1 MIQIEIPNKQTKKA
15 EYLLTLKPAIEER
28 LELLSYSVKHLKG
41 EPINIEIGNISKYK
55 NISWKIANELT
66 NGAKIEEGAFAQSKY
81 VETVTDVIT
90 NKKPNSPLATVN
102 FDGILALI
110 EELLARNGKLL
121 AEILI
126 CEATQ
131 LKSEN
136 DRLLNKYN
144 LKTEYEQYILK
155 RGFDY
160 WLGAVSDLI
169 KQFFRSNNF
178 VKFCPY
184 CNLTEVEYN
193 TTERGSGA
201 TTHQLDH
208 FFDKDRYP
216 LLACSFFNLVPSD
229 GTCTGQTNKGS
240 INFTDE
246 FHLNPHRGGFV
257 NEFVFKPILKGKK
270 VKEIGYSIRAEKGCS
285 IRKQMFGSYEELYE
299 DRDTTKNHE
308 KGNVN
313 VFTLYS
319 KYKGRT
325 KKAQF
330 VIDDLAK
337 ADKGTRA
344 IKKFLNKMKMTKKD
358 SNHAYKSWYERTIKT
373 SFDSK
378 DFNDEAYSKFNRDIH
393 DYYYENDSK
402 PRNEYIRNLIRK

>member
-1 MIQIEIPNKQTKKA
+1 MIKIEIPNIEAKKD
-15 EYLLTLKPAIEER
+15 EYLLSLKPAVKER

-41 EPINIEIGNISKYK
+41 ELIDIETGNISKYK
-55 NISWKIANELT
+55 NITWKIANKLT
-66 NGAKIEEGAFAQSKY
+66 NGAKIEEGAFAQSNY
-81 VETVTDVIT
+81 IETVTDVIT

-110 EELLARNGKLL
+110 EELLYQNGKLL

-126 CEATQ
+126 CEAAQ

-193 TTERGSGA
+193 TTEGGSGA
-201 TTHQLDH
+201 TTHELDH

-229 GTCTGQTNKGS
+229 GTCNGRTNKGS

-246 FHLNPHRGGFV
+246 FHLNPHRDGFV
-257 NEFVFKPILKGKK
+257 SEFVFIPMLKGKK
-270 VKEIGYSIRAEKGCS
+270 VKEIGYNIRAKKGS
-285 IRKQMFGSYEELYE
+285 TIRKQMFGSNEELYE
-299 DRDTTKNHE
+299 DRDATKNHE

-330 VIDDLAK
+330 VINDLVN
-337 ADKGTRA
+337 ADNGKRA
-344 IKKFLNKMKMTKKD
+344 IMRLLNMMPGMDINKV
-358 SNHAYKSWYERTIKT
+358 YKTWYEDTIKT
-373 SFDSK
+373 PFDSR

-402 PRNEYIRNLIRK
+402 PRNEYIRNLIR